1 MNIELSQ
8 IFLIGALIIFI
19 IYVFLLRTL
28 FLDRLVLLVIT
39 ASGIVL
45 VIYPDLASWIANRLG
60 IGRGT
65 DLLLYL
71 LVVAG
76 LFFAVTITSEIKRLQ
91 RQVTELVRYIA
102 LSNPLDS
109 NQDPGR
115 VHLDAAD
122 EGHPDT

>member
-8 IFLIGALIIFI
+8 ILLIGALIIFI

-39 ASGIVL
+39 ASGILL
-45 VIYPDLASWIANRLG
+45 VIYPDMASWIANRLG

-71 LVVAG
+71 FVVLG

-91 RQVTELVRYIA
+91 RQVTELVRYTAI
-102 LSNPLDS
+102 SNPVDGS
-109 NQDPGR
+109 TDPDR
-115 VHLDAAD
+115 NRLAAD

>member
-1 MNIELSQ
+1 MNFELSQ
-8 IFLIGALIIFI
+8 IFLIGALLIFI

-71 LVVAG
+71 FVVLG

-102 LSNPLDS
+102 LSNPLDA

-115 VHLDAAD
+115 IHLDAAD

>member
-1 MNIELSQ
+1 MNFELSQ
-8 IFLIGALIIFI
+8 IFLIGALLIFI

-71 LVVAG
+71 FVVLG

-102 LSNPLDS
+102 LSNPLDT

-115 VHLDAAD
+115 IHLDAAD

>member
-8 IFLIGALIIFI
+8 ILLIGALLIFI

-28 FLDRLVLLVIT
+28 FLDRLILLFIT
-39 ASGIVL
+39 ASGILL
-45 VIYPDLASWIANRLG
+45 VIYPDLATLIANLFG

-71 LVVAG
+71 FVVLG

-91 RQVTELVRYIA
+91 RQVTELIRYTAI
-102 LSNPLDS
+102 SNPVAGS
-109 NQDPGR
+109 TDPGR
-115 VHLDAAD
+115 KQLDAAD